1 MDDSTLIQAAQRGDR
16 QALDQ
21 LLRNHQGRIHAVC
34 RRIAGND
41 ADALDA
47 TQEALIAVVKG
58 LPRFDG
64 RSKFSTWVYRIAT
77 NACIDEL
84 RRRQRQPTPGLPE
97 YEQAD
102 PSPMAAGA
110 PRDPAETVTAR
121 IDVNRG
127 LEQLPQEFR
136 AAVVL
141 RDIAGLNYD
150 EISEVLDIAPGT
162 VRSRIARGRRQLIDL
177 MNPGNARNQPDPEN
191 RHNRYANE

>member
-127 LEQLPQEFR
+127 LEQLPQKFR

>member
-16 QALDQ
+16 QALDR
-21 LLRNHQGRIHAVC
+21 LLRNHQSRIYAVC
-34 RRIAGND
+34 RRISGND

-47 TQEALIAVVKG
+47 TQEALIAIVKG

-64 RSKFSTWVYRIAT
+64 RSKFSTWAYRIAT

-84 RRRQRQPTPGLPE
+84 RRRRRHPTPGLPE

-102 PSPMAAGA
+102 PTPIAARA
-110 PRDPAETVTAR
+110 PRDPSETVTAR
-121 IDVNRG
+121 IDVDRG

-141 RDIAGLNYD
+141 RDVAGLNYD
-150 EISEVLDIAPGT
+150 EIALVLDIAPGT
-162 VRSRIARGRRQLIDL
+162 VRSRIARGRRQLIDV
-177 MNPGNARNQPDPEN
+177 MNPDRSRNQPTPEN
-191 RHNRYANE
+191 RHKRQAND

>member
-1 MDDSTLIQAAQRGDR
+1 MDDSTLITAAQRGDR

-21 LLRNHQGRIHAVC
+21 LLRKHQSRIHAVC

-47 TQEALIAVVKG
+47 AQEALIAIVKG

-84 RRRQRQPTPGLPE
+84 RRRRRQPTPGLPE
-97 YEQAD
+97 YEQAN
-102 PSPMAAGA
+102 PVPMAAST

-121 IDVNRG
+121 IDIDRG

-136 AAVVL
+136 TAVVL
-141 RDIAGLNYD
+141 RDVAGLNYN
-150 EISEVLDIAPGT
+150 EIAEVLDIAPGT
-162 VRSRIARGRRQLIDL
+162 VRSRIARGRRQLVDV
-177 MNPGNARNQPDPEN
+177 MNPGNSRNRPEPEN
-191 RHNRYANE
+191 RHKQTSR

>member
-34 RRIAGND
+34 RPIAGND

-191 RHNRYANE
+191 RHNRCANE

>member
-21 LLRNHQGRIHAVC
+21 LLRNHQSRIHAIC

-64 RSKFSTWVYRIAT
+64 RSKFSTWIYRIAT

-84 RRRQRQPTPGLPE
+84 RRRQRQPTPGLTE
-97 YEQAD
+97 HEQAD
-102 PSPMAAGA
+102 PTPMAAST

-121 IDVNRG
+121 IDVDRG

-141 RDIAGLNYD
+141 RDVAGLNYN
-150 EISEVLDIAPGT
+150 EIAEVLDVAPGT
-162 VRSRIARGRRQLIDL
+162 VRSRIARGRRQLIDV
-177 MNPGNARNQPDPEN
+177 MNPRSSRNQADPEN
-191 RHNRYANE
+191 RQNKQANE

>member
-34 RRIAGND
+34 RRIASND

-121 IDVNRG
+121 IDIDRG

-136 AAVVL
+136 TAVVL
-141 RDIAGLNYD
+141 RDIAGLNYG
-150 EISEVLDIAPGT
+150 EIASVLNIAPGT
-162 VRSRIARGRRQLIDL
+162 VRSRIARGRRQLIDV
-177 MNPGNARNQPDPEN
+177 MNPRSSRNQPDPEN
-191 RHNRYANE
+191 RQNKQANE

>member
-1 MDDSTLIQAAQRGDR
+1 MDDSTLINAAQRGDR

-21 LLRNHQGRIHAVC
+21 LLRKHQSRIHAVC

-64 RSKFSTWVYRIAT
+64 RSKFSTWIYRIAT

-97 YEQAD
+97 YEQAN
-102 PSPMAAGA
+102 PAPMAASA

-121 IDVNRG
+121 IDIDNG
-127 LEQLPQEFR
+127 LKQLPHEFR
-136 AAVVL
+136 SAVVL
-141 RDIAGLNYD
+141 RDVAGLSYS
-150 EISEVLDIAPGT
+150 EISEVLNIAPGT
-162 VRSRIARGRRQLIDL
+162 VRSRIARGRRQLVDV
-177 MNPGNARNQPDPEN
+177 MNPGNSRNQPTPEN
-191 RHNRYANE
+191 RHNKQANE

>member
-21 LLRNHQGRIHAVC
+21 LLRNHQSRIHAIC

-64 RSKFSTWVYRIAT
+64 RSKFSTWIYRIAT

-97 YEQAD
+97 HEQAD
-102 PSPMAAGA
+102 PTPMAAST

-121 IDVNRG
+121 IDVDRG

-141 RDIAGLNYD
+141 RDVAGLNYN
-150 EISEVLDIAPGT
+150 EIAEVLDIAPGT
-162 VRSRIARGRRQLIDL
+162 VHSRIARGRRQLIDV
-177 MNPGNARNQPDPEN
+177 MNPRSSRNQADPEN
-191 RHNRYANE
+191 RQNKQANE